1 MMGKKLERIKKI
13 SVNIFLGGWGE
24 EGGMVSQ
31 RAPKH
36 TTCKSN
42 DWFPYET
49 QHWVEL
55 VNPFLPVVIL

>member
-1 MMGKKLERIKKI
+1 MG
-13 SVNIFLGGWGE
+13 VNFFFFWGG
-24 EGGMVSQ
+24 EGVGRESSMVSQ

-55 VNPFLPVVIL
+55 VNPFLPAVII